1 MVVLDAV
8 NKQAR
13 YSLYISRLKA
23 SKSEANQVNSRQ
35 KSKSKVQMMFSDVT
49 MQKATYAWRL

>member
-49 MQKATYAWRL
+49 MQKATYA